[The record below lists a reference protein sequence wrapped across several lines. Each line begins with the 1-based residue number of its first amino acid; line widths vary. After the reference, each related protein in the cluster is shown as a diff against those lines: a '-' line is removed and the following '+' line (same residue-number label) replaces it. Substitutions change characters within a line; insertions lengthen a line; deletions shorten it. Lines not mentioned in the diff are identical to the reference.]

1 MAWRPLGLV
10 VFLTL
15 AACSSPDDPPQVPSD
30 PALPGGGGSNTGD
43 PGSGN
48 PGASDAGTSDAGT
61 GTPSDGGIPNND
73 AGIPNNDAGIPNNDA
88 GIPNNDAGFAASL
101 SPEDRV
107 LEGQEHVDTDLDGNG
122 TVDARCLYTRDARG
136 TLVREECFRLP
147 VDPAHAPS
155 ADGRDDG
162 Q

>member
-61 GTPSDGGIPNND
+61 GTPSDG
-73 AGIPNNDAGIPNNDA
+73 GIPNNDAGIPNNDA